1 MPQIENLK
9 IADSPRKKPMLNRT
23 HSAWVNSWLKDGKIT
38 IPVEKKSIIPAPSRA
53 LFKVV

>member
-38 IPVEKKSIIPAPSRA
+38 IPVEKKPIIPAPSRA

>member
-9 IADSPRKKPMLNRT
+9 IADSPEKSMLNRT

-38 IPVEKKSIIPAPSRA
+38 IPVEKKPIIPAPWRA